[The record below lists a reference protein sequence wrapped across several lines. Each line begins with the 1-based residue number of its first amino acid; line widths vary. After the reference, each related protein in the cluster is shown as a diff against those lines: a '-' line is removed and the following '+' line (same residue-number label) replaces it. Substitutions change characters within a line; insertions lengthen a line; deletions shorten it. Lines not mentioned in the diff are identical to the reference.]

1 LNYIKITAPG
11 LSIEQQFEV
20 AKIKEQIKQCSLEQL
35 QELFVDV
42 YSASLKK
49 DAFIKSLLAEKL
61 GIDAEDLHR

>member
-1 LNYIKITAPG
+1 LNYIKIITPV